1 MSGEKVATPTLIRLL
16 EAFCL
21 HPEETLRHLDNMS
34 LQEILTLRYRAASL
48 ELKLIRNTISSLAM
62 ARSARRKRVDGENR
76 NLALEHSCP
85 TALHISRHPLA
96 AYCAS

>member
-21 HPEETLRHLDNMS
+21 YPEETLRHLDNMS

-48 ELKLIRNTISSLAM
+48 ELKLIRNTANDEDRQEYTRVTSRLPQDIGEQA
-62 ARSARRKRVDGENR
+62 ARKYE
-76 NLALEHSCP
+76 ALRQ
-85 TALHISRHPLA
+85 SRAGHGL
-96 AYCAS
+96 